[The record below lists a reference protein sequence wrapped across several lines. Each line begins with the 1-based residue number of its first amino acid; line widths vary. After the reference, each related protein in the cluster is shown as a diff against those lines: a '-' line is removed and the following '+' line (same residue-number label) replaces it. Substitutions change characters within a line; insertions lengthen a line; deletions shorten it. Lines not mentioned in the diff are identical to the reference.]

1 MSSGKLYSLSSP
13 QQKNPIHKN
22 GNEKNPLSE
31 SARQLNVS
39 YKSDE
44 QLNKETVKRIANYG
58 GIKNTIQMMMEGD
71 LNFKS
76 DVARC
81 VLQTVLNTGK
91 FKALND
97 NEKEQIADV
106 YKTGTVLGRALTS
119 RRLSLLD
126 MNDIHSMQ
134 AHVNA
139 LVAKLQ
145 KQMCAK
151 LRTLPQKFIP

>member
-13 QQKNPIHKN
+13 QQKNPIREN
-22 GNEKNPLSE
+22 GNKKIRYQN
-31 SARQLNVS
+31 QLDNRT
-39 YKSDE
+39 YHTKSNE
-44 QLNKETVKRIANYG
+44 QLKNEAVERIANYG

-76 DVARC
+76 DVARR
-81 VLQTVLNTGK
+81 VLQTVLNSDE
-91 FKALND
+91 FKTLND

-106 YKTGTVLGRALTS
+106 YKTGTVLGRGLAS

-151 LRTLPQKFIP
+151 YRTLPSIVK

>member
-1 MSSGKLYSLSSP
+1 
-13 QQKNPIHKN
+13 
-22 GNEKNPLSE
+22 
-31 SARQLNVS
+31 
-39 YKSDE
+39 
-44 QLNKETVKRIANYG
+44 
-58 GIKNTIQMMMEGD
+58 MMEGD

-76 DVARC
+76 DVAWC

-106 YKTGTVLGRALTS
+106 YKTGTVLGRALAS

-151 LRTLPQKFIP
+151 LRTLPFSAAGDCSNSGVFVGKRLFNSVSIFSFRASEEIGASARGFFPMEICLLPR